1 MKSMKSKKAFAA
13 KAQAKAKAVAAKAKP
28 KAKAHAVAAK
38 AKAKPKAV
46 AKPKAKAKGW
56 AVAAEAHFV
65 ERNAMKV
72 TVGELM
78 RELGSFRCG
87 EPECCCASDR
97 YYSSPEAAQNRTN
110 FCALS
115 LAELVTTVVTGATMQ
130 IGPVRQPPY
139 ETATQPFSAEL
150 RAR

>member
-65 ERNAMKV
+65 ALCKRNVMKV

-87 EPECCCASDR
+87 DPECCCASDR

-115 LAELVTTVVTGATMQ
+115 LAELVTTVVTGATMRAQ
-130 IGPVRQPPY
+130 GRDRPSMQPP
-139 ETATQPFSAEL
+139 
-150 RAR
+150 